1 MGFNKLSYLVTLYFL
16 MYYLLMPS
24 KYTKDLTNI
33 LEMLWNIE
41 KDLNL
46 ASYSETEKKVYHVIA
61 WHLSTYGNCN
71 ITDVIQNSGFSRS
84 TVYKTIKKFEQAN
97 LVYIQQSQGC
107 LLYTSPSPRDG
118 LLSRMPSSA

>member
-1 MGFNKLSYLVTLYFL
+1 

-61 WHLSTYGNCN
+61 CIYLLTE
-71 ITDVIQNSGFSRS
+71 TVILPMLFKIQVFQDQQ
-84 TVYKTIKKFEQAN
+84 YIK
-97 LVYIQQSQGC
+97 L
-107 LLYTSPSPRDG
+107 
-118 LLSRMPSSA
+118 

>member
-1 MGFNKLSYLVTLYFL
+1 MGFNKLLYLVTLYFL

-84 TVYKTIKKFEQAN
+84 TVYKTIKKFEQAD
-97 LVYIQQSQGC
+97 LVYIQQSQGDKREFNFC
-107 LLYTSPSPRDG
+107 LLYTSPSPRDD
-118 LLSRMPSSA
+118 R